1 MKNVS
6 MPVLGLLALLSLPA
20 PARAQEGTSPIE
32 GRWSL
37 SFRGG
42 LDVPLGGDF
51 HGGGVGTVLGLPTT
65 VDAKNYGDVYGT
77 AFRGEAQIG
86 YGVSEQV
93 ELFASGSYA
102 KKSADL
108 LRVGDV
114 ARLDLNAQFGDYKE
128 IGVEGGMRYFLRPE
142 STVKPYLSLSGGV
155 RFLDSNTPT
164 FSVPA
169 AAVTLRDVAF
179 YDSSTVATAAATL
192 GLRYD
197 VNRTVSI
204 GVETGP
210 RYQGKPDNLPTLA
223 GTGLESIND
232 TGDRWSMPVLF
243 TASLRF

>member
-1 MKNVS
+1 VS
-6 MPVLGLLALLSLPA
+6 VSVLGLLAVLSLPA
-20 PARAQEGTSPIE
+20 SARAQEGTSPIE

-42 LDVPLGGDF
+42 LDLALGGDV
-51 HGGGVGTVLGLPTT
+51 HAGGVGTVLGLPTT
-65 VDAKNYGDVYGT
+65 VDARNYGDVYGT
-77 AFRGEAQIG
+77 PFRGEAQIG
-86 YGVSEQV
+86 YGVSERV
-93 ELFASGSYA
+93 EVFASASYA

-114 ARLDLNAQFGDYKE
+114 GGLDLNAQFGDYE
-128 IGVEGGMRYFLRPE
+128 EVGVEGGMRYFLGTQ

-169 AAVTLRDVAF
+169 AEVTLRDVPF
-179 YDSSTVATAAATL
+179 YDSSTVGTAAAMI
-192 GLRYD
+192 GVRYD

-204 GVETGP
+204 GMETGP

-243 TASLRF
+243 TATLRF

>member
-1 MKNVS
+1 MLV
-6 MPVLGLLALLSLPA
+6 MGLLAVLGLSAT
-20 PARAQEGTSPIE
+20 ARAQEGPSPIQ

-42 LDVPLGGDF
+42 ADLPLSGNV
-51 HGGGVGTVLGLPTT
+51 HAGGVGTVLGLPTA
-65 VDAKNYGDVYGT
+65 VVAKDYADVYGT
-77 AFRGEAQIG
+77 AFRGEAQLG
-86 YGVSEQV
+86 YGVSERV

-102 KKSADL
+102 KKSADQ

-114 ARLDLNAQFGDYKE
+114 GGLALNAQFGDYEE
-128 IGVEGGMRYFLRPE
+128 IGVEGGMRYFFRPQAML
-142 STVKPYLSLSGGV
+142 KPYLAASGGV

-169 AAVTLRDVAF
+169 AQVTLRDVPF
-179 YDSSTVATAAATL
+179 YDSSTVATAAAGL
-192 GLRYD
+192 GVRYD
-197 VNRTVSI
+197 VGSRFSI

-210 RYQGKPDNLPTLA
+210 RFQSKPDNLATLV

-243 TASLRF
+243 AATLRF

>member
-1 MKNVS
+1 MRNVS

-20 PARAQEGTSPIE
+20 TARAQEGTSPIE

-42 LDVPLGGDF
+42 LDLPLGGDV
-51 HGGGVGTVLGLPTT
+51 HAGGVGSVLGLPTT

-77 AFRGEAQIG
+77 TFRGEAQIG
-86 YGVSEQV
+86 YGVSERV

-108 LRVGDV
+108 LRVGNV
-114 ARLDLNAQFGDYKE
+114 AGLDLNAQFGDYEE
-128 IGVEGGMRYFLRPE
+128 IGLEGGMRYFLRPE

-155 RFLDSNTPT
+155 RFLESNTPT

-169 AAVTLRDVAF
+169 AEVTLRDVPF
-179 YDSSTVATAAATL
+179 YDRSTVATAAAML
-192 GLRYD
+192 GVRYD

-210 RYQGKPDNLPTLA
+210 RYQGKPDNLSTLV

-243 TASLRF
+243 TATLRF